1 MRRARGF
8 TLIEMLAVIA
18 IFGLIAAM
26 VVPNLNL
33 GGSRA
38 VRAGATDFAAA
49 VEFTRQRAVMTGRA
63 HVLHVDVANA
73 AHWVTWAAPPEPVPA
88 PAAGAERTL
97 PLVPPDLE
105 VDAFVPV
112 PGEFGRPR
120 ATEDGVV
127 IAGVEVAEGLAQDGI
142 VELRMNGDGSSDPAA
157 VLFSDEDG
165 AYVLRVEI
173 EPLSDLVQVVH
184 AK

>member
-26 VVPNLNL
+26 VVPNLDL

-38 VRAGATDFAAA
+38 VRAGAADFAAA

-63 HVLHVDVANA
+63 HVLHVDVANDT
-73 AHWVTWAAPPEPVPA
+73 HWVTWAAPPEPAPPA
-88 PAAGAERTL
+88 DPNAERTL
-97 PLVPPDLE
+97 ALVPPDLE
-105 VDAFVPV
+105 VERFVPV
-112 PGEFGRPR
+112 PGEFGRAR
-120 ATEDGVV
+120 APEDGVV
-127 IAGVEVAEGLAQDGI
+127 LAGVEVSEGLAQDGL

-157 VLFSDEDG
+157 VLFSNEDG
-165 AYVLRVEI
+165 AYLLRVEI
-173 EPLSDLVQVVH
+173 EPLSDVVRVVH
-184 AK
+184 AE

>member
-26 VVPNLNL
+26 VVPNLDL

-38 VRAGATDFAAA
+38 VRSDASDFAAA

-63 HVLHVDVANA
+63 HVLHVDVARST
-73 AHWVTWAAPPEPVPA
+73 HWVTWAAPPEPP
-88 PAAGAERTL
+88 PPPEPNAERIL
-97 PLVPPDLE
+97 QMVPPDLAVE
-105 VDAFVPV
+105 QFVPV

-120 ATEDGVV
+120 ATESGVV
-127 IAGVEVAEGLAQDGI
+127 IQGVEVAEGLAQDGV
-142 VELRMNGDGSSDPAA
+142 VELRMNGDGSSEPAA
-157 VLFSDEDG
+157 VIFSDEDG
-165 AYVLRVEI
+165 SYALRVEI

-184 AK
+184 VE